1 MIALSDTQAVACLAF
16 TDDSNV
22 LVSAAGDTTAHA
34 WLLPDVLDAAS
45 AQNGSMPHLTPLH
58 SWCAP
63 DFPAV
68 TCFRPQSDEQL
79 PVHNS

>member
-1 MIALSDTQAVACLAF
+1 MSGTPACNLATALGVLTTFDHAQAVSCLAF

-45 AQNGSMPHLTPLH
+45 AQNGGMTHLTPLH
-58 SWCAP
+58 SW
-63 DFPAV
+63 
-68 TCFRPQSDEQL
+68 
-79 PVHNS
+79 